1 MRAILAVSVL
11 LLVSQNASA
20 YNMVDH
26 PTRNGYKRVTC
37 NDGRQKSLRNDHR
50 VYDRAKEFCN
60 ESRRGSSAGSSSSNS
75 WRDTSSPDYSSG
87 NRRDSTSSGGS
98 ASSSGSVRCSAT
110 QLRLESEWKP
120 GERVGTISVPSTRP
134 VTGNYDRSRHRGD
147 TVCVGGEHKGKREQF
162 QFYCSKNGEWKFGQ
176 RLWARDSN
184 CRNDGM
190 ISTR

>member
-60 ESRRGSSAGSSSSNS
+60 ESRRSSASDSSYSSGRRDSSSSGS
-75 WRDTSSPDYSSG
+75 
-87 NRRDSTSSGGS
+87 S

-120 GERVGTISVPSTRP
+120 GQGSVQPS
-134 VTGNYDRSRHRGD
+134 GHW
-147 TVCVGGEHKGKREQF
+147 Q
-162 QFYCSKNGEWKFGQ
+162 
-176 RLWARDSN
+176 L
-184 CRNDGM
+184 
-190 ISTR
+190 